1 MGHTAPLDR
10 LEWVRQVRIH
20 QVPFFFSESGTEQ
33 VGEDR
38 EGYILHYLGK
48 LINGAKHKKIW

>member
-1 MGHTAPLDR
+1 MGHTAPLER

-20 QVPFFFSESGTEQ
+20 QGGAIFSESGTVQ

-38 EGYILHYLGK
+38 EGYLLHYLGK
-48 LINGAKHKKIW
+48 LIN